1 MIRERLQK
9 LYVWYRLFPAAVF
22 LYIVFYP
29 FLANLVASNTELLD
43 NRPLKAKPTELTR
56 DFAKEFEAYYNDTF
70 AGRKKLL
77 KKYGKIQYKLG
88 IDNGIT
94 IQGQKGWAFY
104 DSAKVPDGYTL
115 VDYFGKVR
123 FTEAEMK
130 RMAEGITK
138 ARDYYEKRGIK
149 YYLIIAPNKEGLYSE
164 YMPSHLQGDRV
175 SDKSR
180 MDLAVEYL
188 QKHTDVNV
196 INFRE
201 VLTASKHKYGVN
213 LYYPG
218 DSHWNEVG
226 AYVAFEKLSETLSL
240 DGIRGIPRKPLRK
253 EMIGLKGFYSSDL
266 NRLGGDEDISYSV
279 DFLSGKEGKAVVSLD
294 NRFFEVW
301 ENPKAPVKKTVL
313 MIRDAFGLALMPY
326 LDKTFAKNV
335 FAHNRYNKRHELDRL
350 VDEYKPDIMIE
361 EMVERYFDRLLK
373 YNELYGE

>member
-1 MIRERLQK
+1 MTK
-9 LYVWYRLFPAAVF
+9 LWRRVFSLYMLLPAALMLYWVF
-22 LYIVFYP
+22 VP
-29 FLANLVASNTELLD
+29 FAANLFSSNTALLD
-43 NRPLKAKPTELTR
+43 NRPLNHKPEKLSL
-56 DFAKEFEAYYNDTF
+56 DFAREFEAYYNDTF
-70 AGRKKLL
+70 AGRKKFL
-77 KKYGKIQYKLG
+77 KKLAKFKMKWEL
-88 IDNGIT
+88 DNGTT
-94 IQGQKGWAFY
+94 INGRDGWSFY
-104 DSAKVPDGYTL
+104 DSGKVPDGYTL

-188 QKHTDVNV
+188 QKHTDVNI
-196 INFRE
+196 INFRD
-201 VLTASKHKYGVN
+201 VLTASKHEYGVN

-226 AYVAFEKLSETLSL
+226 AYVAFEKLSETLSR
-240 DGIRGIPRKPLRK
+240 DGVRGIPRKPLRK

-279 DFLSGKEGKAVVSLD
+279 DFLSGKEGNAVVSLD

-313 MIRDAFGLALMPY
+313 MIRDSFGLALMPY

-350 VDEYKPDIMIE
+350 VAEYKPDIMIE